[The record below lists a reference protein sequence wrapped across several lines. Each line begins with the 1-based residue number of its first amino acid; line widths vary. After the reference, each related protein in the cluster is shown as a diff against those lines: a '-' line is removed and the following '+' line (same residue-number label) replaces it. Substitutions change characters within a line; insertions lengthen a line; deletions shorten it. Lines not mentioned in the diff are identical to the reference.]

1 MKKLL
6 VIGFIFSV
14 LNSNAQDTLL
24 LTIEKLNN
32 FTLNQ
37 NITIKQNTAV
47 FNLKEAEH
55 KIQIGKALPIFSF
68 GVRQYTLDGF
78 TQSTEGNF
86 VDVNKNNEFRGIS
99 LSAKWDMSNYFII
112 LFLLIKK

>member
-6 VIGFIFSV
+6 FIGFIFSV

-47 FNLKEAEH
+47 FNL
-55 KIQIGKALPIFSF
+55 
-68 GVRQYTLDGF
+68 
-78 TQSTEGNF
+78 TESDF
-86 VDVNKNNEFRGIS
+86 DELKNH
-99 LSAKWDMSNYFII
+99 
-112 LFLLIKK
+112 FL

>member
-6 VIGFIFSV
+6 LIGFIFSV

-47 FNLKEAEH
+47 FKLIEADR
-55 KIQIGKALPIFSF
+55 KIQIGKAIPIFSF
-68 GVRQYTLDGF
+68 GARQYTLDGF
-78 TQSTEGNF
+78 TQRRQF
-86 VDVNKNNEFRGIS
+86 C
-99 LSAKWDMSNYFII
+99 
-112 LFLLIKK
+112 